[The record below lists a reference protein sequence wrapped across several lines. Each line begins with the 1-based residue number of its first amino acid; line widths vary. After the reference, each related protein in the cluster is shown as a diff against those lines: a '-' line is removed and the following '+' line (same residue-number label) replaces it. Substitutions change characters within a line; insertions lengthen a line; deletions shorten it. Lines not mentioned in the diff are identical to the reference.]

1 MHTLKF
7 KFEVYNSADIRLIL
21 KAAICPSLCHTEDV
35 LTARVAVLLPVF
47 AANFATS
54 SCCTPYQM
62 VLMSTAFWWA
72 HPSENYCVHM
82 LCTVQRVWPT
92 YSPFQRLHL
101 TLMISKNRLLYSV
114 WAESLYSLFF
124 RYFGFFQP
132 HSSMDL
138 NNILKNLFE
147 NNTLNITGIWLKH
160 FKSCV
165 AREVYI

>member
-47 AANFATS
+47 AASFATS
-54 SCCTPYQM
+54 SCCTPYQV

-114 WAESLYSLFF
+114 GQNLSTV
-124 RYFGFFQP
+124 YFL
-132 HSSMDL
+132 D
-138 NNILKNLFE
+138 ILDSFSP
-147 NNTLNITGIWLKH
+147 TAQWSWTTYWRTYLKIILWILLV
-160 FKSCV
+160 FGLSTSKD
-165 AREVYI
+165 